1 MVALSHEVFYI
12 LIVRVFRNIELS
24 NVDRVPIAQFQ
35 KEQHYDNRFFV

>member
-24 NVDRVPIAQFQ
+24 NVNLVPIAQFQ
-35 KEQHYDNRFFV
+35 KEQHYDNRFSV